1 MMQLALPKQNGC
13 LKCVV
18 QLDTKANERR
28 GSRFPNFFASTQS
41 NSCDEFLGE
50 ASRRCAYD
58 QRLMSVSGARKRAC
72 NQTVMSGGVPISF
85 IESATFLF
93 EFGRVPC
100 VLSIDSGAL
109 TLEG

>member
-50 ASRRCAYD
+50 ASRRCAGD
-58 QRLMSVSGARKRAC
+58 QRFDVSKWCPETSLQSDRYER
-72 NQTVMSGGVPISF
+72 
-85 IESATFLF
+85 
-93 EFGRVPC
+93 RD
-100 VLSIDSGAL
+100 IDQL
-109 TLEG
+109 R